1 MFNFFYIDCG
11 VVDIFIIIDDSNGS
25 EGFNNFNM
33 MKIFVKE
40 IIKDLNLMFFRFS
53 VLCYSS
59 FVLKMF
65 GFIEFFRFFDVIL
78 SIDCIWYFFGIF
90 IDIDKVFKYVWVLIF
105 NSKRVDVVNIII
117 LFMDGFLNNLNKIK
131 VEFDLLWK

>member
-1 MFNFFYIDCG
+1 
-11 VVDIFIIIDDSNGS
+11 
-25 EGFNNFNM
+25 

-131 VEFDLLWK
+131 EEFNLLWK

>member
-1 MFNFFYIDCG
+1 
-11 VVDIFIIIDDSNGS
+11 
-25 EGFNNFNM
+25 

-78 SIDCIWYFFGIF
+78 IIDCIWYFFGIF
-90 IDIDKVFKYVWVLIF
+90 INIDKVFKYVWVLIF

>member
-1 MFNFFYIDCG
+1 
-11 VVDIFIIIDDSNGS
+11 
-25 EGFNNFNM
+25 

-78 SIDCIWYFFGIF
+78 SIDCI
-90 IDIDKVFKYVWVLIF
+90 
-105 NSKRVDVVNIII
+105 
-117 LFMDGFLNNLNKIK
+117 
-131 VEFDLLWK
+131 

>member
-1 MFNFFYIDCG
+1 MFIFLIIDCG

-25 EGFNNFNM
+25 VGFNNFNM

-105 NSKRVDVVNIII
+105 NNKRVDVVNIII

-131 VEFDLLWK
+131 LEFDLLWK

>member
-1 MFNFFYIDCG
+1 
-11 VVDIFIIIDDSNGS
+11 
-25 EGFNNFNM
+25 

-40 IIKDLNLMFFRFS
+40 IIKDFNLMFFGFS

-65 GFIEFFRFFDVIL
+65 GFIEFFRLFDVIL
-78 SIDCIWYFFGIF
+78 SLDCIWYFFDIF

-105 NSKRVDVVNIII
+105 NSMRVDVVNIII